1 MMIPIKEI
9 RKKDLPKVGEKA
21 YNLSKLNSSGYLI
34 PDGISL
40 TEDIYRNFLSE
51 TGLIDKI
58 RMELARREL
67 SAMRWEELWDTSL
80 RIRNL
85 FLRTEIPE
93 KIYRELFRG
102 LSEYE
107 GLPVVVRSSAPGEDS
122 GNSSFAGLHE
132 SYVDIEGVDNI
143 ITHIKLVW
151 ASLWS
156 DRALLYRK
164 ELGLDPWKSSMGVIV
179 QNLIKG
185 DVSGVAFSR
194 DPTDKDQ
201 MVIEAVPGLNQD
213 LVDGK
218 VEPERWMIDTEDGSI
233 KERYSSSNST
243 TLLNEKELEILHST
257 LKSLHAEYGFAVD
270 LEWTLK
276 DNKFYILQVRP
287 VTTLTKEGEEER
299 LWEKEDKRPWYRSL
313 TKSFDTLKE
322 MQRRIEE
329 EILPDMEKAAAYMK
343 NMDISSIDNLSLSK
357 EILRRIELYEKWH
370 NIYWQELIPFA
381 HGVRLFGKIY
391 NDTVKPSDP
400 YEFTELLKSDN
411 MISVTRNR
419 SFLSLIKKIKDDPVL
434 CEKLKNKIFDDTSLD
449 FWESLD
455 KFMHHHGN
463 SSYRGDSL
471 LTNKKDVLR
480 LILNMADTDIDFEEE
495 CKDISHLE
503 NKFLSAFKIDQQNF
517 AKDILNLARI
527 SWRIRDDDNI
537 YLGRLESALLDSVN
551 QGKIRLSINEKVTP
565 YTVAMMLAD
574 PDHSPKVSDDT
585 KSSPFSSKDKQK
597 RNKLIKI
604 ATIDKNSEMRMR
616 KFTGQPAGPGIGIGK
631 SRVIQN
637 QEDVFQ
643 FKKGEVLVCD
653 AIDPNMTFIVQFASA
668 IVERRGGMLIH
679 GAIIAR
685 EYGIPCVTGIDNA
698 TEIIETGVTLVV
710 DGYTGTV
717 TIKET

>member
-21 YNLSKLNSSGYLI
+21 YNLSKLKSSGYLI
-34 PDGISL
+34 PDGISIIEGL
-40 TEDIYRNFLSE
+40 YRNFINE

-85 FLRTEIPE
+85 FLRTEIP
-93 KIYRELFRG
+93 KNIYIKLRQG
-102 LSEYE
+102 LS
-107 GLPVVVRSSAPGEDS
+107 GFSDIPVVVRSSAPGEDS
-122 GNSSFAGLHE
+122 SNSSFAGLHE
-132 SYVDIEGVDNI
+132 SYVDIKGIDNI

-179 QNLIKG
+179 QELITG
-185 DVSGVAFSR
+185 QVSGVAFSR
-194 DPTDKDQ
+194 DPTEKYQ

-218 VEPERWMIDTEDGSI
+218 IEPERWMLDIENGSI
-233 KERYSSSNST
+233 KERYSNKKTS
-243 TLLNEKELEILHST
+243 LLDERELNILYNT
-257 LKSLHAEYGFAVD
+257 LKNLHEEYKFPID
-270 LEWTLK
+270 LEWTIK
-276 DNKFYILQVRP
+276 DNKVYLLQVRP
-287 VTTLTKEGEEER
+287 ITTLTGEGGEEK

-313 TKSFDTLKE
+313 TKSFDTLKD

-343 NMDISSIDNLSLSK
+343 NMDISSIDYLSLSK

-391 NDTVKPSDP
+391 NDAVKPTDP

-434 CEKLKNKIFDDTSLD
+434 YEKLKNKIFDDTSLD
-449 FWESLD
+449 FFEALD
-455 KFMHHHGN
+455 FFMHHHGN

-471 LTNKKDVLR
+471 LANKKDVLR
-480 LILNMADTDIDFEEE
+480 LILNMADIDIDFEEE
-495 CKDISHLE
+495 YKDISDLE
-503 NKFLSAFKIDQQNF
+503 NKFLSAFKIDQQDF

-537 YLGRLESALLDSVN
+537 YLGKLESALLDSVN

-574 PDHSPKVSDDT
+574 PDYSPRVSVDT
-585 KSSPFSSKDKQK
+585 KSSPLPSNDKQK

-631 SRVIQN
+631 SRVIQS
-637 QEDVFQ
+637 QKDIFL

>member
-40 TEDIYRNFLSE
+40 TEDIYRNFLNE

-67 SAMRWEELWDTSL
+67 SSMRWEELWDTSL

-93 KIYRELFRG
+93 KTYRELRHG
-102 LSEYE
+102 LSAYE
-107 GLPVVVRSSAPGEDS
+107 DLPVVVRSSAPGEDS

-179 QNLIKG
+179 QKLIKG

-194 DPTDKDQ
+194 DPTEKDQ

-218 VEPERWMIDTEDGSI
+218 VEPERWMIDIEDGSI
-233 KERYSSSNST
+233 KKRYSSSNNT
-243 TLLNEKELEILHST
+243 TLLKETELKILYST
-257 LKSLHAEYGFAVD
+257 LKNLHAEYGFPVD

-276 DNKFYILQVRP
+276 DNKLYLLQVRP
-287 VTTLTKEGEEER
+287 VTTLTSEDEEEK

-343 NMDISSIDNLSLSK
+343 DMDISSMDNISLSK
-357 EILRRIELYEKWH
+357 EILRRSDLYEKWH
-370 NIYWQELIPFA
+370 NIYWEELIPFA

-391 NDTVKPSDP
+391 NDAVKPTDP
-400 YEFTELLKSDN
+400 YEFTELLRSNN
-411 MISVTRNR
+411 MMSVTRNR
-419 SFLSLIKKIKDDPVL
+419 SFLFLIKKVKDDPVL
-434 CEKLKNKIFDDTSLD
+434 HEKLKNKIFDDTSLD
-449 FWESLD
+449 FFQALD
-455 KFMHHHGN
+455 LFMQHHGN
-463 SSYRGDSL
+463 SSYKGDSL
-471 LTNKKDVLR
+471 LTNRKDVLR
-480 LILNMADTDIDFEEE
+480 LILNMAETEVDFEKEYE
-495 CKDISHLE
+495 DIFVLE
-503 NKFLSAFKIDQQNF
+503 KKFLSAFKKEQQNF
-517 AKDILNLARI
+517 AKNILDLARI

-551 QGKIRLSINEKVTP
+551 LGKTRLSIHEKIAP
-565 YTVAMMLAD
+565 YTVAIMLED
-574 PDHSPKVSDDT
+574 PDHSPRVSADT
-585 KSSPFSSKDKQK
+585 KTSPFPSKDKQK
-597 RNKLIKI
+597 RNKIIKI
-604 ATIDKNSEMRMR
+604 ATKDKNSKMRVR

-637 QEDVFQ
+637 QEDIFQ

-698 TEIIETGVTLVV
+698 TEVIKTGLTLVV